1 MFARSRPAVKQALL
15 EPALVVALSLIFAL
29 VLKTVD
35 AAGATLEERDVRK
48 QLLRALGDVITLVE
62 PRLLELWKST
72 ELTFSQ
78 RRLLR
83 RLREGPRSAG
93 TLAAGLAVHAPTLT
107 RQLTRLEA
115 RGLISRQI
123 DAGDRRRI
131 VVSLTPAGRRIL
143 AGHRVLGDSVL
154 ATAARDLTPEQCTD
168 LVAGLHALTALARR
182 GLEDADE
189 QR

>member
-1 MFARSRPAVKQALL
+1 MLR
-15 EPALVVALSLIFAL
+15 I
-29 VLKTVD
+29 
-35 AAGATLEERDVRK
+35 AGADERDVRK
-48 QLLRALGDVITLVE
+48 QLLRALGDVITLIE

-72 ELTFSQ
+72 DITFAQ

-83 RLREGPRSAG
+83 RLRDGPLSAG
-93 TLAAGLAVHAPTLT
+93 ALAAELAVHAPTLT

-115 RGLISRQI
+115 RGLVSRQI

-143 AGHRVLGDSVL
+143 VGHRVLGDSVL
-154 ATAARDLTPEQCTD
+154 ASAARDLSPEQCAE
-168 LVAGLHALTALARR
+168 LVAGLHALTGLARH
-182 GLEDADE
+182 GPEEADE